1 MASDLDR
8 GDSPRART
16 RFISTVGLLLI
27 NDTSSPP
34 CRTCQ
39 RSTSIA
45 WNDAWNLLR
54 PCSAFAEWVPTYVWV
69 GVTALCSLEAWRQG
83 WLWTRNQ
90 PFSMA
95 PLHLSTTSLP
105 LSSGRRRRLVVP
117 AIEPGS
123 KRSYSAATAVRS
135 RYLASPKYPVPHSCS

>member
-16 RFISTVGLLLI
+16 HFISTVGLLLI

-69 GVTALCSLEAWRQG
+69 GVTALCSLEAGLALDKESALQHG
-83 WLWTRNQ
+83 ST
-90 PFSMA
+90 PS
-95 PLHLSTTSLP
+95 LHHLLTALVWTTS
-105 LSSGRRRRLVVP
+105 S
-117 AIEPGS
+117 
-123 KRSYSAATAVRS
+123 TS
-135 RYLASPKYPVPHSCS
+135 RASHRTRV